1 MPFKIEMYFTKE
13 KTSNFEV
20 YDVIVGREQFFFCFV
35 LSYNYKTSNDKFLI
49 LLLITSIF
57 LLYNSVTGL
66 LLGGGI
72 WVRRKIRKCCEKGEI
87 FHSLLSNALFKFKD
101 CRFVP
106 ATESEKLF
114 QKRLQEILK
123 QNDFSV

>member
-1 MPFKIEMYFTKE
+1 MVWLWVE
-13 KTSNFEV
+13 NC
-20 YDVIVGREQFFFCFV
+20 FFCFV
-35 LSYNYKTSNDKFLI
+35 LSYNYKTSYDDKFLI
-49 LLLITSIF
+49 LLLITSIS
-57 LLYNSVTGL
+57 LLYDSVTGQ

-72 WVRRKIRKCCEKGEI
+72 WVRRKIRNCCDFFFQNSFKKKGKI